1 MLHWYKSGF
10 KVWLHVVIYFVC
22 GCAGSDQELS
32 TDAEADSDGPTLM
45 DNIRYSKDADGNRIY
60 NGVVITKSG

>member
-1 MLHWYKSGF
+1 MKMVFSLVADMY
-10 KVWLHVVIYFVC
+10 YVC
-22 GCAGSDQELS
+22 DNVDSDQELS

>member
-1 MLHWYKSGF
+1 MWQY
-10 KVWLHVVIYFVC
+10 C
-22 GCAGSDQELS
+22 SDQELS

-45 DNIRYSKDADGNRIY
+45 DNICYSKDADGNRIY

>member
-1 MLHWYKSGF
+1 MGLC
-10 KVWLHVVIYFVC
+10 VDIT
-22 GCAGSDQELS
+22 SDQELS